1 MSIKVKNARVV
12 YDVDCPVCPVTL
24 IYQTTATVRGM
35 KSEHLS
41 IGHCANCG
49 TRVSIDYDKSTNMV
63 VATVK
68 ELKDVK

>member
-12 YDVDCPVCPVTL
+12 YDVDCPVCPAVLT
-24 IYQTTATVRGM
+24 YQRDEAVRGM

-41 IGHCANCG
+41 IGHCTNCG
-49 TRVSIDYDKSTNMV
+49 TRVSIDYDKSRNEV

-68 ELKDVK
+68 EQANAN